1 MSNTHIDHLRHIVKN
16 IFPLIEN
23 VTSAEPGP
31 DADPEFLE
39 LLEDLRE
46 MWSSHSTQE
55 IIEIYED
62 I

>member
-1 MSNTHIDHLRHIVKN
+1 MSNSHIDHLRYIVKN

-23 VTSAEPGP
+23 VTGTEPGP
-31 DADPEFLE
+31 DTDPEFLE

-46 MWSSHSTQE
+46 IWLSHSTQE

>member
-1 MSNTHIDHLRHIVKN
+1 MSNSHIDHLRHIVKN
-16 IFPLIEN
+16 IFPLIET
-23 VTSAEPGP
+23 VTGAEPGP

-46 MWSSHSTQE
+46 MWLSHSTQE
-55 IIEIYED
+55 IIEICEN

>member
-1 MSNTHIDHLRHIVKN
+1 MSNSHIDHLRHIVKN
-16 IFPLIEN
+16 IFPLIE
-23 VTSAEPGP
+23 TITGAEPGP
-31 DADPEFLE
+31 ETDPEFLE

-46 MWSSHSTQE
+46 MWLANSTQE